1 MVFDIV
7 FWILAIFT
15 VAAALGVV
23 LLRDV
28 FRAAMSLIL
37 LFLVIAG
44 IYLTLSADFLALVQI
59 LVYVGAISILLIVG
73 IMLTRDV
80 ARGNP
85 TGRLRLPA
93 IIVGVLLLGA
103 LAWTILGTAW
113 NPSLLPPREP
123 TTAFL
128 GQRLFGPGGYLL
140 QVQIVAIMLLTA
152 MLGAIVLLREK

>member
-73 IMLTRDV
+73 VMLTRDV
-80 ARGNP
+80 SRGSP
-85 TGRLRLPA
+85 AGRLRLPA

-113 NPSLLPPREP
+113 NTSLLPPREP